1 MDPNAEF
8 QRLQMQREEQEQNL
22 NMIINQTGEIKQITI
37 MIGNEL
43 HEHNKLLSDVSEK
56 METIQGKMERNI
68 QNMEKLTQSKNS
80 PLCIISIVLT
90 LVLIFLLYLVL

>member
-22 NMIINQTGEIKQITI
+22 NMIVNQTGEIKQITI

-43 HEHNKLLSDVSEK
+43 QEQNKILSDVSEK
-56 METIQGKMERNI
+56 METIQGKLEKNI

-80 PLCIISIVLT
+80 PLCVVSVVLT
-90 LVLIFLLYLVL
+90 LVLLFLLYLVL